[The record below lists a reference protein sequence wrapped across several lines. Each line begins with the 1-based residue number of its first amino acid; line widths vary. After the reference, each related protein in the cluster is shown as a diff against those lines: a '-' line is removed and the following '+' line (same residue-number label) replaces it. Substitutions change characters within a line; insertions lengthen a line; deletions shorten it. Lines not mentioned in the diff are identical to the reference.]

1 LQEFVGCSTAFT
13 SQVVAQAGFGRIVRG
28 MTMTAQSRP
37 ANETAAFL
45 ERFQVF
51 WSDPHRVPLS
61 TLLTPDV
68 ALVQPLT
75 GWKFGLPAAEAWRGR
90 LLSAMPS
97 LRAEVEGWSATQD
110 LLFIAIRLRAREPG
124 YALEWPAVDRF
135 RLRAG
140 YAAERITYFDSLE
153 LLRQVARQP
162 RTWLRFMRWAGSEWM
177 S

>member
-1 LQEFVGCSTAFT
+1 M
-13 SQVVAQAGFGRIVRG
+13 RG
-28 MTMTAQSRP
+28 MTMAAQMAP
-37 ANETAAFL
+37 ATEAASFL

-51 WSDPHRVPLS
+51 WSDPHSVPLS

-75 GWKFGLPAAEAWRGR
+75 GWKFGLPAAEAWRRR

-97 LRAEVEGWSATQD
+97 LRAEVEGWSASRD
-110 LLFIAIRLRAREPG
+110 LLFIAIRLRAREPA
-124 YALEWPAVDRF
+124 YELEWSAVDRF

-140 YAAERITYFDSLE
+140 FAEERITYFDSLQ
-153 LLRQVARQP
+153 LLKQVARQP
-162 RTWLRFMRWAGSEWM
+162 RTWLRFTRWAGSEWT